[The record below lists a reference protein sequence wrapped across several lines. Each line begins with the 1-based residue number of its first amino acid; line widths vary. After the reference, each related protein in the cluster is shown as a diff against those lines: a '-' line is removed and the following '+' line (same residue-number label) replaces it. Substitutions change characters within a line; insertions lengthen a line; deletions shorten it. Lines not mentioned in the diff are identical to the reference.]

1 MLSLWGCSGAA
12 EGNELDK
19 PPLHQPIK
27 RFTSF
32 PHLATVINDLF
43 AYYRRL
49 SANRN
54 ATLYDNTAHGL
65 LQAAICNCLA
75 LQL

>member
-1 MLSLWGCSGAA
+1 MLSLWGCTGAA

-19 PPLHQPIK
+19 PLHEPIK

-32 PHLATVINDLF
+32 SHLAIVINVLF

-54 ATLYDNTAHGL
+54 ATVYDNTAHGL